1 MIDVQQL
8 AAIVGDSHVVTDSDL
23 MVGHTTDWTGRFCGP
38 AVAVVRPGT
47 VEEVAAVL
55 RACHAAGQ
63 PVFPHGGVTG
73 LVGAVPSSAGPA
85 PVVLVTTRLKRLREV
100 DQALGQVQVGAGA
113 TLAAVQAHARAA
125 GWEYGVDIAARDS
138 ATIGGTI
145 ATNAGGIRVCAFGM
159 TRAQVVG
166 LEAVLADGTVLSH
179 LTGLPKDNTGY
190 DLAGLF
196 VGSEGTLGVITAAT
210 LRLHRP
216 VGPTTLALVAVA
228 DYRQAQALVAGAV
241 PVGSRLLA
249 AEVMDRAGT
258 EVVCAVAG
266 LPMPMPEV
274 PWRHLL
280 LIEVSGEQIALPD
293 DAEALLAADCADA
306 ARIWTYR
313 ERQSEAAA
321 LLVDSDDPTRVIQKL
336 DISVPAA
343 AMQRFSDELAQLLA
357 AQPVVTAHSVFGH
370 IADGNLHVEIAG
382 PTVEDDSVTTLV
394 LRLVAAHGG
403 SISAEHGIGQAKAA
417 FLELSRSPA
426 EIATMRAIKAAL
438 DPDGLMAPGVIFR

>member
-8 AAIVGDSHVVTDSDL
+8 AAIVGDSHVVTDPDL
-23 MVGHTTDWTGRFCGP
+23 MAAHTTDWTGRFSGP
-38 AVAVVRPGT
+38 AVAVVRPGN
-47 VEEVAAVL
+47 VDEVVAVL
-55 RACHAAGQ
+55 RACHAVGQ

-73 LVGAVPSSAGPA
+73 LVGAVPSATGPA
-85 PVVLVTTRLKRLREV
+85 PVVLVTTRMNWLGEV
-100 DQALGQVQVGAGA
+100 DDALGQVQVGAGA
-113 TLAAVQAHARAA
+113 SLAAVQAHARAA
-125 GWEYGVDIAARDS
+125 GLEYGVDIAARDS

-216 VGPTTLALVAVA
+216 VGQTTLALVAVA
-228 DYRQAQALVAGAV
+228 DYRQAQGLVAGVV
-241 PVGSRLLA
+241 PAGARLLA

-258 EVVCAVAG
+258 EVVCQASG
-266 LPMPMPEV
+266 LPLPMPEV

-280 LIEVSGEQIALPD
+280 LIEVSGGEIQLLD
-293 DAEALLAADCADA
+293 DADALLAGDSSDA
-306 ARIWTYR
+306 ARLWSYR

-321 LLVDSDDPTRVIQKL
+321 LLVDRNDPTRVIQKL
-336 DISVPAA
+336 DISVPAQVL
-343 AMQRFSDELAQLLA
+343 QRFSDELVELLA
-357 AQPVVTAHSVFGH
+357 GQPVVTAHSVFGH

-382 PTVEDDSVTTLV
+382 PTVDDDSVTTLV

-426 EIATMRAIKAAL
+426 EIATMLAIKAAL
-438 DPDGLMAPGVIFR
+438 DPDGLMAPGVIFG